1 MRLFI
6 DTDILL
12 DVLLNRRPHAQ
23 ASGSV
28 MDWAEEN
35 PGMAAVSWHGLAN
48 IHYLSRNGAEDFI
61 EDLIGFAEIP
71 QTGSEHMRQALDLRF
86 KGLEDAM
93 QVAAALLFNA
103 QVIVTRSTRDFKDS
117 PIKAVTPEAVLKA
130 I

>member
-12 DVLLNRRPHAQ
+12 DVLLNRRPHVE
-23 ASGSV
+23 ASGKV
-28 MDWAEEN
+28 MDWAEAN

-48 IHYLSRNGAEDFI
+48 LHYLSKIGAEDFI

-71 QTGSEHMRQALDLRF
+71 GTGSEHMRQALDLRF
-86 KGLEDAM
+86 KDLEDAM
-93 QVAAALLFNA
+93 QVAAALLFGA
-103 QVIVTRSTRDFKDS
+103 QVIVTRNTRDFKDS
-117 PIKAVTPEAVLKA
+117 PIKAVTPEAALKA

>member
-23 ASGSV
+23 ASGNV
-28 MDWAEEN
+28 IDWAEEN

-48 IHYLSRNGAEDFI
+48 LHYLSKNGAEGFI

-71 QTGSEHMRQALDLRF
+71 HTGSEHMRQALDLRF
-86 KGLEDAM
+86 KDLEDAM

-103 QVIVTRSTRDFKDS
+103 QAIVTRNTRDFKAS
-117 PIKAVTPEAVLKA
+117 PIKAITPEDALKS

>member
-12 DVLLNRRPHAQ
+12 DLLLNRRPHAQ
-23 ASGSV
+23 ASGRV

-48 IHYLSRNGAEDFI
+48 LHYLSKNGAEDFI

-86 KGLEDAM
+86 KDLEDAM

-103 QVIVTRSTRDFKDS
+103 QVIVTRNTRDFKAS
-117 PIKAVTPEAVLKA
+117 PIKAVTPEAALKA